1 MRRSIAIA
9 LLVVLISGP
18 LASADLG
25 QAPRDQQLDLICDDV
40 DACYLDHFQGGDPSI
55 SQQVSTASPLAP
67 VSVTLEFPMT
77 SQDQWALLP
86 ERLTMLEIA
95 LRADLPQ
102 TGSYRPE
109 TVVRLVLGT
118 DVTEWTLAQDAVPV
132 QGTPDPFLIEDEPLT
147 FVADRVLEPGD
158 QVLLTLQFTI
168 DRPGT
173 WVLDLFGSSSIEIAI
188 PWSIHAE
195 DVDLDEPSSASEPR
209 ALEEVEDLHSGA
221 LVSGETDCWSFQLG
235 PHELFLVEFR
245 WFEVPIELEQ
255 PQQDAELRTAE
266 GGVMDAD
273 EVVRR
278 LDDGTLRAEQ
288 RWRGLDSGGYT
299 LCIHG
304 MDGRMQTYMWL
315 ARQALEAG
323 APTSPDAFAGISA
336 WAGDVVDLGDPRLRV
351 ELDRVSRGPAVVLGA
366 LGCTIAILGASVL
379 QFRPGTLPIRAIGM
393 VMVVGAGVMQP
404 MAILVQEA
412 GDAEA
417 WTLEEVLQARVDQIW
432 DVTNP
437 MTPQSTH
444 DRHFASTMGML
455 DGERLHLG
463 LSVDAA
469 IPLED
474 GRWRLTSPDLVDVD
488 LSRLVFSKVA
498 EYPDVDPAHRAS
510 FILEAGRI
518 LIIDLLLLEASMVV
532 DELPESGVVIMDWT
546 MRDADPVGSRYAPT
560 WGTAPEGVSAGSWQR
575 FQSALFPDALTVMLC
590 DCDVDL
596 LNFELIQNP
605 SLRAQDVPQ
614 GLVEPQAF
622 APIPAPT
629 GVAALGMIALGASLI
644 PRRDP

>member
-95 LRADLPQ
+95 LRVDLPQ

-278 LDDGTLRAEQ
+278 LDDGTLRVEQ

-351 ELDRVSRGPAVVLGA
+351 ELDRVSRGQHGPW
-366 LGCTIAILGASVL
+366 CTWMHDRDPWSVRSPV
-379 QFRPGTLPIRAIGM
+379 QTGDPRFSHWNGD
-393 VMVVGAGVMQP
+393 VVGAGVMQP
-404 MAILVQEA
+404 MAILVWEA
-412 GDAEA
+412 GMWRHGRWRRSCKLE
-417 WTLEEVLQARVDQIW
+417 WTRSGMSQ
-432 DVTNP
+432 P

-444 DRHFASTMGML
+444 DRHRLNHGHARWGAPPSGALCGCRHTAEDKVGAS
-455 DGERLHLG
+455 
-463 LSVDAA
+463 
-469 IPLED
+469 P
-474 GRWRLTSPDLVDVD
+474 
-488 LSRLVFSKVA
+488 
-498 EYPDVDPAHRAS
+498 
-510 FILEAGRI
+510 
-518 LIIDLLLLEASMVV
+518 
-532 DELPESGVVIMDWT
+532 
-546 MRDADPVGSRYAPT
+546 APT
-560 WGTAPEGVSAGSWQR
+560 WWMLTSRAWSSRRWQ
-575 FQSALFPDALTVMLC
+575 STLTWIL
-590 DCDVDL
+590 
-596 LNFELIQNP
+596 
-605 SLRAQDVPQ
+605 
-614 GLVEPQAF
+614 
-622 APIPAPT
+622 PT
-629 GVAALGMIALGASLI
+629 GHHSSSKQAAS
-644 PRRDP
+644 